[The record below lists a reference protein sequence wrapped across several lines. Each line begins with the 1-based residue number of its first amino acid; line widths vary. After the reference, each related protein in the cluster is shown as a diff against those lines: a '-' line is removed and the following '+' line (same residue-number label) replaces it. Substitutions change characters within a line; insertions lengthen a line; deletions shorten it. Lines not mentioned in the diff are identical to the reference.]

1 MSFND
6 YNDDLQQIGI
16 YFGTDK
22 YDHNHSFAGKSY
34 LHIYNN
40 YFKHLRTNPVNFLEI
55 GVKDGQSHRMWS
67 KYFHSNSKIYG
78 LDIDPRCS
86 VNTSN
91 NIKIFIG
98 SQADENIKNEMIND
112 CNDYLDVVLDDG
124 SHINTLTIESF
135 NLFWPHLRSGGLYVI
150 EDLGCSYLENDTKE
164 HITKWPGMHYNTT
177 LEHTNNRETMNQ
189 FFNSIIEKI
198 DKSLTNEF
206 EWIHFYSK
214 ICIIKKQG

>member
-86 VNTSN
+86 NNTSN
-91 NIKIFIG
+91 NIKIFR
-98 SQADENIKNEMIND
+98 D
-112 CNDYLDVVLDDG
+112 
-124 SHINTLTIESF
+124 
-135 NLFWPHLRSGGLYVI
+135 
-150 EDLGCSYLENDTKE
+150 
-164 HITKWPGMHYNTT
+164 
-177 LEHTNNRETMNQ
+177 TNNLDAVK
-189 FFNSIIEKI
+189 NSLQILIRGLEQKRYSPQEILNIVKRADRNIDDAIELV
-198 DKSLTNEF
+198 DKENE
-206 EWIHFYSK
+206 EINR
-214 ICIIKKQG
+214 